1 MPSFTIHIAI
11 AKQYIKKHQ
20 EDIKS
25 EEDFIKGVI
34 APDIVEDK
42 HQSHYGN
49 WEDYKEKTNIDK
61 FLKNPIVDM
70 KQDYWKGYF
79 THLLTDHYFYT
90 QYFKRENE
98 EIAKNKDKFYDDY
111 NYLNKIL
118 IEKYKIE
125 TISIIK
131 KYMDI
136 FEGTPKYLKYD
147 KIISFIEE
155 ISNMDITDKIEIIKE
170 KGMEGLE

>member
-20 EDIKS
+20 NQIKS
-25 EEDFIKGVI
+25 EEAFIKGVL
-34 APDIVEDK
+34 APDLVKDK
-42 HQSHYGN
+42 HKSHYGN
-49 WEDYKEKTNIDK
+49 WEDYIEKTNIDN
-61 FLKNPIVDM
+61 FLKDSIVDM

-79 THLLTDHYFYT
+79 IHLLTDHYFYT
-90 QYFKRENE
+90 LYFKRENE
-98 EIAKNKDKFYDDY
+98 EIAENKDKFYNDY

-125 TISIIK
+125 TISTIK

-136 FEGTPKYLKYD
+136 FEGTPKYLKHD
-147 KIISFIEE
+147 KIINFIEE